1 MAEEEQAATK
11 AAAKKAKKQKAKKQ
25 AQPEPAA
32 SAAESHHARMPS
44 DDAQPSAAESAQLSM
59 DLSELLSSSGQHQ
72 AQSPQAHD
80 IDQQQQ
86 QQQQQQQRDGA
97 EGTSVS
103 VSTALGAAATQEQG
117 ANDENAQ
124 PSSIQ
129 QLPES
134 QVAESERIRQLHLH
148 SERCS

>member
-1 MAEEEQAATK
+1 MAEEEQ

-44 DDAQPSAAESAQLSM
+44 DDAQPSAAESAQISM
-59 DLSELLSSSGQHQ
+59 ALSELLSSSGQHQ

-80 IDQQQQ
+80 IDHQQQQ
-86 QQQQQQQRDGA
+86 QQQQLDGA

-129 QLPES
+129 QLPDS